1 MVTRF
6 AGSGKPARSGPA
18 ISAHPSAP
26 LARWPGKMMKKLAF
40 ACAPLLALAAC
51 ADEPEVVRKPDPALI
66 ERIAI
71 ANTARS
77 ETPEKLEKADRLV
90 ATVARVE
97 PDRVAGAAEK
107 LLAR

>member
-1 MVTRF
+1 MPRLAAQGQTAAEALLSCIFPAAAALGKAMKRF
-6 AGSGKPARSGPA
+6 G
-18 ISAHPSAP
+18 
-26 LARWPGKMMKKLAF
+26 F
-40 ACAPLLALAAC
+40 ACVTMLCLAAC
-51 ADEPEVVRKPDPALI
+51 AGEPEGVPQPDPALI
-66 ERIAI
+66 ERIAL
-71 ANTARS
+71 ANTAGS